1 MIKVNVIVK
10 DNAWRKYIKNP
21 DIYLKNKLKKIQDD
35 KFFSKNNVYVF
46 SLLLSGSKEI
56 KLLNKKFR
64 KKNKTTDILSFPY
77 QIKKDLKKLRT
88 KKLEVYLG
96 DIIINIKKINIESK
110 TKFKNHFNILWI
122 HGLLHLF
129 GYDHKKEKNYKKMS
143 FFEKKFLRKIL

>member
-77 QIKKDLKKLRT
+77 QVNRDLLGKSIWEGSPLIT
-88 KKLEVYLG
+88 ILEFSPILV
-96 DIIINIKKINIESK
+96 K
-110 TKFKNHFNILWI
+110 NILI
-122 HGLLHLF
+122 
-129 GYDHKKEKNYKKMS
+129 
-143 FFEKKFLRKIL
+143 